1 MLPIL
6 NSECLAYTL
15 DQPIVIKIMKI
26 MKIIIISKSLMYLG
40 YTNGLLFHCFMYTCS
55 VPIINTIELI
65 CIKRRRREEG
75 RKENAREEKGGK
87 IVEG

>member
-6 NSECLAYTL
+6 NSEYLAYTL
-15 DQPIVIKIMKI
+15 DQPIVIKI

-40 YTNGLLFHCFMYTCS
+40 YTNGLLFHCFMYTSS

-65 CIKRRRREEG
+65 CMKEKVEGRGEKGKCERRE
-75 RKENAREEKGGK
+75 RKEDCRG
-87 IVEG
+87 